1 MAILLNMEKQD
12 RAFTIASDMVK
23 LLITLST
30 GVITFTVT
38 FCKTFLGSISG
49 VHSIGWLLASW
60 IILVLSMILGF
71 LTLGAMVG
79 NLSKTNK
86 SNVKTEEAKDSEG
99 ENIEGVYSSNI
110 TVLEFLQMVA
120 FVVGVIFVF
129 IFGYHNLTIKETPT
143 KENITEFRMLE
154 KKSYS
159 LLDSL
164 KTDTIIISNK

>member
-1 MAILLNMEKQD
+1 MAILLIMEKKD

-49 VHSIGWLLASW
+49 VHSIGYLLASW
-60 IILVLSMILGF
+60 IILVLSMFFGF

-79 NLSKTNK
+79 NLSNTNK
-86 SNVKTEEAKDSEG
+86 SDIRTDEKKDSEG
-99 ENIEGVYSSNI
+99 EKAGDVYSSNI
-110 TVLEFLQMVA
+110 SILESCQMIL
-120 FVVGVIFVF
+120 FIVGVILVF
-129 IFGYHNLTIKETPT
+129 IFGYQNLSIEDSPT
-143 KENITEFRMLE
+143 KENLTEFRMIR
-154 KKSYS
+154 KSSYL

-164 KTDTIIISNK
+164 KTDTIIISNN

>member
-1 MAILLNMEKQD
+1 MAILLIMEKQD
-12 RAFTIASDMVK
+12 KAFTIASDIVK

-38 FCKTFLGSISG
+38 FCRIFLGSVSG

-60 IILVLSMILGF
+60 IILVISMIFGF

-86 SNVKTEEAKDSEG
+86 SDIKQSEG
-99 ENIEGVYSSNI
+99 EDSEDEKNSGVYSSNI
-110 TVLEFLQMVA
+110 TILEIAQILT
-120 FVVGVIFVF
+120 FVVGVAFVF
-129 IFGYHNLTIKETPT
+129 IFGYQNLSIKDTPT
-143 KENITEFRMLE
+143 KENLTEFRMIE
-154 KKSYS
+154 KSSYS

-164 KTDTIIISNK
+164 KVDTIIISNK

>member
-1 MAILLNMEKQD
+1 MEKQD

-86 SNVKTEEAKDSEG
+86 SNVKTEEANDSEG

-110 TVLEFLQMVA
+110 TVFEFLQMVA

-129 IFGYHNLTIKETPT
+129 IFGYHNLTIKETST

>member
-1 MAILLNMEKQD
+1 MEKQD
-12 RAFTIASDMVK
+12 KAFTIASDIVK

-38 FCKTFLGSISG
+38 FCRTFLGSVSG

-60 IILVLSMILGF
+60 IILVISMIFGF

-86 SNVKTEEAKDSEG
+86 SDIKQSEG
-99 ENIEGVYSSNI
+99 EDSEDEKNSGVYSSNI
-110 TVLEFLQMVA
+110 TILEIAQILT
-120 FVVGVIFVF
+120 FVVGVAFVF
-129 IFGYHNLTIKETPT
+129 IFEYQNLSIKDTPT
-143 KENITEFRMLE
+143 KENLTEFRMIE
-154 KKSYS
+154 KSSYS

-164 KTDTIIISNK
+164 KVDTIIISNK